1 MKLSEEL
8 IYRGFSAET
17 TISNPMDLDNRK
29 NKKFYWGADPSADS
43 LTIGNLAALM
53 MCACFV
59 RHGYQPYLLVGGA
72 TGQIGDPKD
81 NGERDLKPLEEVEHN
96 KQCIKKQVE
105 EVISNTTS
113 RLAPARPSTEVVRQ
127 SSSQNEQQVAH
138 SLDSSDGLLRGSGAH
153 TAPVVADDLEVAL
166 PNHLDVTMVDNYDW
180 FKDMK
185 YLDFLREV
193 GKAFS
198 MTQLLDRQFVQ
209 NRIGEGGSGIS
220 YAEFSYTLIQG
231 YDFLHLYREY
241 GVDLQLCGAD
251 QYGNCTSGIHLIK
264 RIEGGEADV
273 WSTPLVIDPVT
284 GRKFGKSEGN
294 AIWLASSDN
303 GGGNYTSIFDFY
315 QFWLNQPDEAV
326 EYLIKIYTL
335 LEKEQIEEILTKHRE
350 HPEERIAQK
359 ALARGATEVVHGKN
373 AADAIENLTTVLFN
387 RETNFAE
394 FSEDELLE
402 FAKYLPVEK
411 RGKQLADI
419 LVKNGFAESKKKAR
433 EFILQGA
440 ITVNGEKVKED
451 ITVNQTAMVKKGKN
465 KFLVVK

>member
-8 IYRGFSAET
+8 IYRGFIAET
-17 TISNPMDLDNRK
+17 TIENPADLDMRE

-59 RHGYQPYLLVGGA
+59 RHGYEPYLLVGGA
-72 TGQIGDPKD
+72 TGQIGDPKE
-81 NGERDLKPLEEVEHN
+81 NSERELKSLDEVEHN
-96 KQCIKKQVE
+96 KDCIKSQIE
-105 EVISNTTS
+105 
-113 RLAPARPSTEVVRQ
+113 RVV
-127 SSSQNEQQVAH
+127 N
-138 SLDSSDGLLRGSGAH
+138 SDK
-153 TAPVVADDLEVAL
+153 
-166 PNHLDVTMVDNYDW
+166 VTMVDNYDW
-180 FKDMK
+180 FRDMK

-251 QYGNCTSGIHLIK
+251 QYGNCNSGIHLIK
-264 RIEGGEADV
+264 RLENAQADV

-315 QFWLNQPDEAV
+315 QFWLNQADNGV
-326 EYLIKIYTL
+326 EGLLKIYTPYDKETIEDIL
-335 LEKEQIEEILTKHRE
+335 KQHYEEPEK
-350 HPEERIAQK
+350 RIAQK
-359 ALARGATEVVHGKN
+359 ALARGVTEVVHGLK
-373 AADAIENLTTVLFN
+373 AAEAIENLTAMLFS
-387 RETNFAE
+387 RETDFAE
-394 FSEDELLE
+394 FTADEINE
-402 FAKYLPVEK
+402 FAEYLPVVK
-411 RGKQLADI
+411 KGVMLIDA
-419 LVKNGFAESKKKAR
+419 LVDNGLAESKKKAR
-433 EFILQGA
+433 EFLGAGA
-440 ITVNGEKVKED
+440 ITINGVKVKDDVKLE
-451 ITVNQTAMVKKGKN
+451 QTSIIKKGKN